1 MFALVASML
10 MSLPAMPSASVTCAD
25 QPASCDAN
33 WVVVAAGDDEQRPR
47 DYATPAEIECPTP
60 APTGPMLSGECD
72 QAPPDL
78 WYRVSRVPIG
88 PAGTLT
94 AEQRRAAD
102 DLASSFTAPPA
113 TPKRAATPDA
123 QPLALVA
130 VPALTA
136 GDAGAELP
144 IDTQAPPGRCLVPP
158 DRPPRS

>member
-1 MFALVASML
+1 
-10 MSLPAMPSASVTCAD
+10 MPSASVTCAD
-25 QPASCDAN
+25 QPASCDSA
-33 WVVVAAGDDEQRPR
+33 WVVRVPAPPSDDEAR

-60 APTGPMLSGECD
+60 VPAGPMLSGDCD
-72 QAPPDL
+72 ATPPDL

-130 VPALTA
+130 IPALTA

-144 IDTQAPPGRCLVPP
+144 IDAQAPPGRCLVPP